1 MNYYSAN
8 NEAYEMNLNNIYQNP
23 YNKNEQYEQ
32 SYTIEE
38 LKKIIYEEDKMNKI
52 FNISHQ
58 IIITIIIILKNL

>member
-1 MNYYSAN
+1 MNYNSAN

>member
-1 MNYYSAN
+1 MNYNSSN
-8 NEAYEMNLNNIYQNP
+8 NEAYELNLNNIYQNP